1 MAHIDYYLFSLSP
14 WTYLAGTRLEQ
25 IAARHGATI
34 RYKPFDLVQVFQRT
48 GGTLPAD
55 RHPSRMEYRA
65 QDLPRQAARLDMP
78 FNLKPAHWPTN
89 AAPSCYAMIA
99 AQRAGGGD
107 MGALCHAILR
117 ACWAEERDVAD
128 DAVIRDCLQGAG
140 FDPALADSGM
150 LAGAE
155 EYARN
160 TEEAVASGVFG
171 APFYIADGDARFWGQ
186 DRLEDLDA
194 HLAAHA

>member
-171 APFYIADGDARFWGQ
+171 APFYITDGDARFWGQ